1 MLKVACV
8 KNKSLKKTQKTNIFS
23 NTEKLLNNSVFIDN
37 FKTSHIIT
45 RLFITVSF
53 N

>member
-1 MLKVACV
+1 MLKVTCV
-8 KNKSLKKTQKTNIFS
+8 KKRTFKKTQKTNIFS